1 MGRIVAVLSQF
12 RDRFLESW
20 NGVSL
25 KRRIILVTSAV
36 LIFAGIWSFR
46 SYMAERAYRP
56 LYTDLTPEEAGTTVD
71 RLKELEIP
79 YKLVARGSTIMVPEQ
94 QLDDARLK
102 LATEQ
107 LPRSGRQGFEI
118 FDQSSFGATEF
129 AEQVNFRRALEGELE
144 RTIQSLDEV
153 DRARVHI
160 SLPRRSVF
168 LDYEQLAKAS
178 VVLQL
183 KRSAELPKERVD
195 AVTYL
200 VASAVEGLDS
210 SKVVIVDTRGR
221 ILAKPRPDGQ
231 AFSAEQLE
239 YRQRIESQVEKK
251 ILATLEPYIGFDRS
265 RANVIAEVD
274 WNAGEQ
280 TEEIYDPNTVVMSTQ
295 RSEELSQP
303 TQQGGVP
310 GTAANLPRQPATPQV
325 GATGHSR
332 TLETTNYKTSR
343 TVTSMKI
350 ERGEVKRLSVA
361 VLIDQVIEWD
371 ESADKLVRRPRQDE
385 EMASLRELV
394 AAAGGI
400 NEQRG
405 DTLTIENL
413 PFTIFELPVEPP
425 PEPEQEP
432 TAVWLDWIKENR
444 YDLIGSGA
452 VIVVLTVVFLWWNRR
467 RTKRKAIR
475 ARKEAELRAEQA
487 RRELEAAEEAKQLK
501 EAEEAKLLQ
510 GLRNTTLGTSRAQVL
525 KKHLEQTAAND
536 PDAFVQLLRS
546 WIHEDDE

>member
-56 LYTDLTPEEAGTTVD
+56 LYTNLTPEEAGTTVD

-160 SLPRRSVF
+160 SLPKRSVF
-168 LDYEQLAKAS
+168 LDYEQPAKAS

-231 AFSAEQLE
+231 EFSAEQLE
-239 YRQRIESQVEKK
+239 YRQRIEAQVEKK

-265 RANVIAEVD
+265 RANVMAEVD

-303 TQQGGVP
+303 TRQGGVP
-310 GTAANLPRQPATPQV
+310 GTAANLPRQPVTPQAGV
-325 GATGHSR
+325 AGHSR

-361 VLIDQVIEWD
+361 VLVDRVIEWD
-371 ESADKLVRRPRQDE
+371 ESAGELVRRPRQAE
-385 EMASLRELV
+385 EMASLRKLV
-394 AAAGGI
+394 AAAAGI

-413 PFTIFELPVEPP
+413 PFTIFEPPVEPP
-425 PEPEQEP
+425 PEPEEEP

-452 VIVVLTVVFLWWNRR
+452 AIVVLTVAFLWWNRR

-510 GLRNTTLGTSRAQVL
+510 GLRNTALGTSRAQVL

>member
-12 RDRFLESW
+12 SDRFLESW

-56 LYTDLTPEEAGTTVD
+56 LYTNLTPEEAGTAVD

-79 YKLVARGSTIMVPEQ
+79 YKLAARGATIMVPEQ

-102 LATEQ
+102 LATEK
-107 LPRSGRQGFEI
+107 LPRSGRPGFEI

-168 LDYEQLAKAS
+168 LDYEQPAKAS

-195 AVTYL
+195 AVAYL

-231 AFSAEQLE
+231 AFSTEQLE
-239 YRQRIESQVEKK
+239 YRQSIESQVEKK
-251 ILATLEPYIGFDRS
+251 ILATLEPHIGFDRS

-310 GTAANLPRQPATPQV
+310 GTAANLPRQPATPQS
-325 GATGHSR
+325 AAAGHSR

-350 ERGEVKRLSVA
+350 ARGEVKRLSVA
-361 VLIDQVIEWD
+361 VLVDQVIEWD
-371 ESADKLVRRPRQDE
+371 ESARKLVRRPRQDE

-394 AAAGGI
+394 AAAAGI
-400 NEQRG
+400 SEQRG

-413 PFTIFELPVEPP
+413 PFTIFEPPVEPP

-444 YDLIGSGA
+444 YNLIGAGIL
-452 VIVVLTVVFLWWNRR
+452 IVVLAVAFFCWNRR
-467 RTKRKAIR
+467 RTKRKALR
-475 ARKEAELRAEQA
+475 ATREAEIEAEHA

-501 EAEEAKLLQ
+501 EAEEVKLLQ
-510 GLRNTTLGTSRAQVL
+510 GLRNTALGTSRAQVL
-525 KKHLEQTAAND
+525 KKHLEQTASND
-536 PDAFVQLLRS
+536 PEAFVQLLRS